1 MTPAATVQT
10 VNTKDKVLFSRLLDR
25 IKVYYE
31 MPENKARFEA
41 WKKEKEASVC
51 NSISK

>member
-1 MTPAATVQT
+1 MATAT
-10 VNTKDKVLFSRLLDR
+10 INTANEKVLFSRLLDR

-51 NSISK
+51 NSTSK

>member
-1 MTPAATVQT
+1 MTATT
-10 VNTKDKVLFSRLLDR
+10 INTANEKVLFSRLLDR

-41 WKKEKEASVC
+41 WKKKKEAPVC
-51 NSISK
+51 NTISK